1 MNRCIARR
9 RVSAACE
16 TTSSNPRFT
25 IARFT
30 PVARTRIPLMDQATA
45 TPFAPAPDPADVPW
59 LLQVENL
66 HIEFATAR
74 GVVRAVEG
82 ISYKVRA
89 GEVVALVGESGC
101 GKSVSSLA
109 IMRLL
114 AHNGRVTQGCV
125 LFEGR
130 DLLQLSAD
138 AMRAIRGREIAM
150 VFQDPMTSLNP
161 VLTVGYQICEPLL
174 MHLKLTPEAAH
185 TRALELLQMVG
196 IPDALSRLDQYPHQ
210 FSGGMRQRVVIA
222 IALACN
228 PKLIIADE
236 PTTAL
241 DVTIQAQILKLM
253 KDLARDLNIALVV
266 ITHNLGIVAR
276 YADRV
281 NVMYAARLAEQGSAA
296 AVFAQPLHPYTA
308 GLLRSV
314 PRLDLPRGLKLETID
329 GAPPDLLAP
338 PPGCRFAPRGAARQA
353 ACEAALPEMVKVGE
367 GRHTACLRSH
377 ELERDGPLA
386 LGLQAA
392 AKSNATVK
400 AVDRVTPLLRVR
412 ELKTYFDVST
422 GFKSFGAKKAEVRAV
437 DDLSFTVFKGETVGL
452 VGESG
457 CGKTTVGRTLLR
469 LEKSTAGSFT
479 FGGVDVTHAGGAALK
494 NYRRKIQ
501 VIFQDPFSSLNPR
514 MTIGDIIAEPLLVYK
529 LQPDKASARVKV
541 TGLLRMVGL
550 FDYMAS
556 RYPHELSGG
565 QRQRVGIA
573 RALAMEPEFIVC
585 DEPVSALDV
594 SIQAQIINL
603 LEDLQKQLGL
613 TYLFIAHDLAVVRHI
628 SDRVIVM
635 YLGRVMEI
643 ADRDALYAE
652 PLHPYTQALLEA
664 VPVPD
669 PLIEARREHRVLG
682 GEVPS
687 PLAPPAGC
695 VFHTRCPQAEAAC
708 KENRPPLREVRPGHF
723 AACIKV

>member
-1 MNRCIARR
+1 
-9 RVSAACE
+9 
-16 TTSSNPRFT
+16 
-25 IARFT
+25 
-30 PVARTRIPLMDQATA
+30 MDQPT
-45 TPFAPAPDPADVPW
+45 TGQSVPDAIASAPW
-59 LLQVENL
+59 LLEVEDL
-66 HIEFATAR
+66 HVAFTTTR
-74 GVVRAVEG
+74 GVVRAVQG

-114 AHNGRVTQGCV
+114 AHNGRVTQGRV

-130 DLLQLSAD
+130 DLLQISIEE
-138 AMRAIRGREIAM
+138 MRAIRGRDIAM
-150 VFQDPMTSLNP
+150 IFQDPMTSLNP
-161 VLTVGYQICEPLL
+161 VLTIGFQIAEPLL
-174 MHLKLTPEAAH
+174 LHLKMTPEAA
-185 TRALELLQMVG
+185 RARSLELLKLVG
-196 IPDALSRLDQYPHQ
+196 IPDAESRLDQYPHQ

-222 IALACN
+222 IALSCN

-281 NVMYAARLAEQGSAA
+281 NVMYAARMAEQGRAA
-296 AVFAQPLHPYTA
+296 DVFAKPLHPYTA

-314 PRLDLPRGLKLETID
+314 PRLDQPRGLKLETID

-338 PPGCRFAPRGAARQA
+338 PPGCRFAQRCAARQA
-353 ACEAALPEMVKVGE
+353 ACELALPDMAQVTP
-367 GRHTACLRSH
+367 GRHTACLRSQ
-377 ELERDGPLA
+377 ELDRVGPQA
-386 LGLQAA
+386 LGLQVAA
-392 AKSNATVK
+392 PGSGVVKDVNRAT
-400 AVDRVTPLLRVR
+400 ALLSVR

-422 GFKSFGAKKAEVRAV
+422 GFKTFGGKRAEVRAV
-437 DDLSFTVFKGETVGL
+437 DDLSFEVFRGETVGL

-469 LEKSTAGSFT
+469 LEKSTAGSIR
-479 FGGVDVTHAGGAALK
+479 FGGADVTTAGGDALK

-514 MTIGDIIAEPLLVYK
+514 MTVGDAIAEPLLVFK
-529 LQPDKASARVKV
+529 LQPDPASARAKV
-541 TGLLRMVGL
+541 SALLSQVGL
-550 FDYMAS
+550 FDYMAG

-603 LEDLQKQLGL
+603 LEELQKRLGL

-635 YLGRVMEI
+635 YLGRVMEV

-695 VFHTRCPQAEAAC
+695 VFHTRCPRADAAC
-708 KENRPPLREVRPGHF
+708 KIERPALREVQPGHY

>member
-1 MNRCIARR
+1 
-9 RVSAACE
+9 
-16 TTSSNPRFT
+16 
-25 IARFT
+25 
-30 PVARTRIPLMDQATA
+30 MDQP
-45 TPFAPAPDPADVPW
+45 TPDRAPQAPNPANASW
-59 LLQVENL
+59 LLEVDDLHVE
-66 HIEFATAR
+66 FTTAR
-74 GVVRAVEG
+74 GVVRAVQG
-82 ISYKVRA
+82 ISYQVRA

-114 AHNGRVTQGCV
+114 AHNGRVTQGRV

-130 DLLQLSAD
+130 DLLQISAD
-138 AMRAIRGREIAM
+138 DMRAIRGRDISM

-161 VLTVGYQICEPLL
+161 VLTVGFQICEPLL
-174 MHLKLTPEAAH
+174 QHLKLTPEAARA
-185 TRALELLQMVG
+185 RALELLKLVG
-196 IPDALSRLDQYPHQ
+196 IPDAESRLDQYPHQ

-222 IALACN
+222 IALSCN

-253 KDLARDLNIALVV
+253 KDLARDRNIALVV

-281 NVMYAARLAEQGSAA
+281 NVMYAARMAEQGRAA
-296 AVFAQPLHPYTA
+296 DVFAKPLHPYTA

-314 PRLDLPRGLKLETID
+314 PRLDQPRGLKLETID

-338 PPGCRFAPRGAARQA
+338 PPGCRFAPRCAARQG
-353 ACEAALPEMVKVGE
+353 ACELALPDMAEVTP
-367 GRHTACLRSH
+367 GRHTACLRSQ
-377 ELERDGPLA
+377 ELDRVGPLA
-386 LGLQAA
+386 LGLRAA
-392 AKSNATVK
+392 AASSSVVK
-400 AVDRVTPLLRVR
+400 DVDRATALLGVR

-422 GFKSFGAKKAEVRAV
+422 GLKAFSGKRAEVRAV
-437 DDLSFTVFKGETVGL
+437 DDLSFEVFKGETVGL

-469 LEKSTAGSFT
+469 LEKSTAGSIT
-479 FGGVDVTHAGGAALK
+479 FGGVDVTRVGGDALK

-501 VIFQDPFSSLNPR
+501 VIFQDPYSSLNPR
-514 MTIGDIIAEPLLVYK
+514 ITVGDAIAEPMLVFK
-529 LQPDKASARVKV
+529 LQPDKAAARARVSA
-541 TGLLRMVGL
+541 LLTQVGL

-603 LEDLQKQLGL
+603 LEELQKRLGL

-669 PLIEARREHRVLG
+669 PLIEAKREHRVLG

-687 PLAPPAGC
+687 PLAPPSGC
-695 VFHTRCPQAEAAC
+695 VFHTRCPRADEAC
-708 KENRPPLREVRPGHF
+708 KRERPVLRELKAGHF

>member
-1 MNRCIARR
+1 
-9 RVSAACE
+9 
-16 TTSSNPRFT
+16 
-25 IARFT
+25 
-30 PVARTRIPLMDQATA
+30 MDQAKA
-45 TPFAPAPDPADVPW
+45 APSAQVPDAARASW
-59 LLQVENL
+59 LLDVENL
-66 HIEFATAR
+66 YVQFNTSR

-82 ISYKVRA
+82 ISYKVKA

-114 AHNGRVTQGCV
+114 AQSGRVTHGRI

-130 DLLQLSAD
+130 DLLTISED
-138 AMRAIRGREIAM
+138 AMRAIRGRDIAM
-150 VFQDPMTSLNP
+150 IFQDPMTSLNP
-161 VLTVGYQICEPLL
+161 VLTVGFQICEPLL
-174 MHLKLTPEAAH
+174 LHLQMTPETARA
-185 TRALELLQMVG
+185 RALELLRLVG
-196 IPDALSRLDQYPHQ
+196 IPDAESRLDQYPHQ

-241 DVTIQAQILKLM
+241 DVTIQAQILRLM
-253 KDLARDLNIALVV
+253 KDLARDLNIAMVV

-281 NVMYAARLAEQGSAA
+281 NVMYAARVAEQGSAA

-314 PRLDLPRGLKLETID
+314 PRLDQPRGVRLETID
-329 GAPPDLLAP
+329 GSPPDLLAP
-338 PPGCRFAPRGAARQA
+338 PPGCRFAQRCAARQP
-353 ACEAALPEMVKVGE
+353 ACEERLPDMIKVSE
-367 GRHTACLRSH
+367 GRHTACLRSQ

-392 AKSNATVK
+392 AQDHALVK
-400 AVDRVTPLLRVR
+400 NVDRATPLLAVQG
-412 ELKTYFDVST
+412 LKTYFDVST
-422 GFKSFGAKKAEVRAV
+422 GFKTFGAKRAEVRAV
-437 DDLSFTVFKGETVGL
+437 DDLSFEVFKGETVGL

-457 CGKTTVGRTLLR
+457 CGKSTVGRTLLR
-469 LEKSTAGSFT
+469 LEKSTAGSLVFAGT
-479 FGGVDVTHAGGAALK
+479 DVTRVGGDALK

-529 LQPDKASARVKV
+529 LQPDRKSANAKV
-541 TGLLRMVGL
+541 RELLLQVGL
-550 FDYMAS
+550 FEYMTS

-603 LEDLQKQLGL
+603 LEDLQRKLGL

-652 PLHPYTQALLEA
+652 PLHPYTQALLAA

-669 PLIEARREHRVLG
+669 PVIEAQREHRVLG

-695 VFHTRCPQAEAAC
+695 VFHTRCPLADTAC
-708 KENRPPLREVRPGHF
+708 KAERPALREVRAGHF
-723 AACIKV
+723 AACIKI